1 MTNQCR
7 GTLYIGVT
15 NNLPKR
21 VYQHRN
27 ALADGF
33 TKKYGLKRLVYY
45 ELFHDARSAIQR
57 EKNLKHWIRDW
68 KIKLIETKNPSWI
81 DLYEGILS
89 WCRWILG
96 SSPRKT
102 RVGLIL
108 SSQFRTRL
116 PWALCKGWFSN
127 DLLAWDRAPLNE
139 TRFWPALR
147 WLYNASSTDN
157 HALKW

>member
-1 MTNQCR
+1 MRQYFVYVMANQPR

-45 ELFHDARSAIQR
+45 ELFLDARSAIQR

-81 DLYEGILS
+81 DLYEDILS
-89 WCRWILG
+89 
-96 SSPRKT
+96 
-102 RVGLIL
+102 
-108 SSQFRTRL
+108 
-116 PWALCKGWFSN
+116 
-127 DLLAWDRAPLNE
+127 
-139 TRFWPALR
+139 
-147 WLYNASSTDN
+147 
-157 HALKW
+157 